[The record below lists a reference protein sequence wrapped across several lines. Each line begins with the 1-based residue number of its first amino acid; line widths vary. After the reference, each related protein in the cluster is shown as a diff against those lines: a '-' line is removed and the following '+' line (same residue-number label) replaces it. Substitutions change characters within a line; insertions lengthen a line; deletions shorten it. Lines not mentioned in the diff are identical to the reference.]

1 MKKDESLIEIKT
13 QDGKTIQGEI
23 LFHFEANGD
32 NFVLY
37 EAEEQ
42 LFAAKIDEN
51 KNLTPVEEDEW
62 PMVEKIYN
70 QFMEDYENEEE
81 DDE

>member
-1 MKKDESLIEIKT
+1 MNKEESLIEIKT
-13 QDGKTIQGEI
+13 EDGKTLQGEI

-37 EAEEQ
+37 EVGEE

-51 KNLTPVEEDEW
+51 NQLQPVEEDEW

-70 QFMEDYENEEE
+70 QFIEDYEEGE
-81 DDE
+81 DE